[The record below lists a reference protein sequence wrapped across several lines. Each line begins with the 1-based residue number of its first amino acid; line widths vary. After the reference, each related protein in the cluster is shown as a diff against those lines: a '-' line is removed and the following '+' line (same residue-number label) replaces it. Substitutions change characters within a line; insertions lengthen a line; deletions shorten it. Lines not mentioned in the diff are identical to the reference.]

1 MENIEKSKA
10 ESLIDV
16 IKFFS
21 QIQKLDK
28 SEKIYL
34 SGVLDGLLTKVTKED
49 LKAEK
54 GA

>member
-1 MENIEKSKA
+1 MENNIDKSKA
-10 ESLIDV
+10 ESLIDA
-16 IKFFS
+16 IKFLS

-34 SGVLDGLLTKVTKED
+34 SGVLDGLLTKED
-49 LKAEK
+49 LKTEK